1 MLLFY
6 LLNGKAAVVVPNPI
20 VVGLYN
26 VLTDDVGM
34 YVFVYVNC
42 DDPTPISKGF
52 VNALLLKLFD

>member
-1 MLLFY
+1 M
-6 LLNGKAAVVVPNPI
+6 LNGKAVVVVPNPM

-26 VLTDDVGM
+26 VLADDVGM

-52 VNALLLKLFD
+52 VNALLLKLLD